1 MGISITPEILNKIQ
15 TKYSNFLKTNFNNK
29 DITEITT
36 NPNKL
41 IFNNKIETHQIN
53 DIIKNIFPQQKLKKA
68 PPSKNNDEKEIIT
81 NSKNTNN
88 ELNKINI
95 LDSENDFDDIARMRT
110 IVDRADMVNE
120 IEIKD
125 DEINNII
132 LGRHKSFDLLN
143 NMINENEFQIRK
155 YNNNNKNGII
165 KQEVDSEGD
174 NNSNDSDY
182 VDISKKYTMINQKNK
197 EITKQN
203 IQNARYKKTNILINF
218 SLEKIRNSYYSKLIT
233 KNIWNTMDKKKTL
246 NNIFFFDWDD
256 TLLCTSYL
264 VPTGAL
270 NDINISKKD
279 KDIINNL
286 DNLIF
291 QLLSKTVEKGYVFII
306 TNGASG
312 WVELSSK
319 KFYPRTAEILSQ
331 VKIISARGLYEKRL
345 PGDMRQWKIRAFKV
359 AIDSLNIRKTI
370 PTNIICF
377 GDSNLEI
384 EASYYLKD
392 NFANAYLK
400 TIKFKENPSHTEL
413 EKEIKIIISQLDL
426 ILANIKNLSIKV
438 IRKKND

>member
-1 MGISITPEILNKIQ
+1 MGISITPEILSKIK
-15 TKYSNFLKTNFNNK
+15 TKYTSYLKINFENQ
-29 DITEITT
+29 DITELTT

-41 IFNNKIETHQIN
+41 LNTKKLESYQFN
-53 DIIKNIFPQQKLKKA
+53 DIIKNIFTENKLKK
-68 PPSKNNDEKEIIT
+68 STSNKSSDEKETTTDSKIT
-81 NSKNTNN
+81 DN

-95 LDSENDFDDIARMRT
+95 LDSKNDYDDITKIRT
-110 IVDRADMVNE
+110 IVERVDKMED
-120 IEIKD
+120 KD
-125 DEINNII
+125 DNINDII

-143 NMINENEFQIRK
+143 HMSKENEFQIRK
-155 YNNNNKNGII
+155 YNNENNNKNEII

-174 NNSNDSDY
+174 NDSNNSDY
-182 VDISKKYTMINQKNK
+182 VDISKRYTMLNKKNK

-203 IQNARYKKTNILINF
+203 IQNALYKKTNILINF

-233 KNIWNTMDKKKTL
+233 KNIWNPLEQKKTL

-286 DNLIF
+286 DNLVF
-291 QLLSKTVEKGYVFII
+291 QLLSKIVEKGHVFII
-306 TNGASG
+306 TNGAAG

-345 PGDMRQWKIRAFKV
+345 PGDMRQWKINAFQV
-359 AIDSLNIRKTI
+359 AIDSLNLKKTL

-377 GDSNLEI
+377 GDSNIEI

-392 NFANAYLK
+392 KFANAYLK
-400 TIKFKENPSHTEL
+400 TVKFKENPSHVEL
-413 EKEIKIIISQLDL
+413 EKEIKIIIAQLDL

-438 IRKKND
+438 IKKKND

>member
-1 MGISITPEILNKIQ
+1 MGISITPEILSKIK
-15 TKYSNFLKTNFNNK
+15 TKYTSYLKINFENQ
-29 DITEITT
+29 DITELTT

-41 IFNNKIETHQIN
+41 LNTKKLESYQFN
-53 DIIKNIFPQQKLKKA
+53 DIIKNIFTENKLKK
-68 PPSKNNDEKEIIT
+68 STSNKSSDEKETTTDSKIT
-81 NSKNTNN
+81 DN

-95 LDSENDFDDIARMRT
+95 LDSKNDYDDITKIRT
-110 IVDRADMVNE
+110 IVERVDKMED
-120 IEIKD
+120 KD
-125 DEINNII
+125 DNINDII

-143 NMINENEFQIRK
+143 HMSKENEFQIRK
-155 YNNNNKNGII
+155 YNNENNNKNEII

-174 NNSNDSDY
+174 NDSNNSDY
-182 VDISKKYTMINQKNK
+182 VDISKRYTMLNQKNK

-203 IQNARYKKTNILINF
+203 IQNALYKKTNILINF

-345 PGDMRQWKIRAFKV
+345 PGDMRQWKINAFQV
-359 AIDSLNIRKTI
+359 AIDSLNLKKTL

-377 GDSNLEI
+377 GDSNIEI

-392 NFANAYLK
+392 KFANAYLK
-400 TIKFKENPSHTEL
+400 TVKFKENPSHVEL
-413 EKEIKIIISQLDL
+413 EKEIKIIIAQLDL

-438 IRKKND
+438 IKKKND

>member
-1 MGISITPEILNKIQ
+1 MGISITPEILSKIK
-15 TKYSNFLKTNFNNK
+15 TKYTSYLKINFENQ
-29 DITEITT
+29 DITELTT

-41 IFNNKIETHQIN
+41 LNTKKLEPYQFN
-53 DIIKNIFPQQKLKKA
+53 DIIKNIFTENKLKK
-68 PPSKNNDEKEIIT
+68 STSNKSSDEKETTTDSKIT
-81 NSKNTNN
+81 DN

-95 LDSENDFDDIARMRT
+95 LDSKNDYDDITKIRT
-110 IVDRADMVNE
+110 IVERVDKMED
-120 IEIKD
+120 KD
-125 DEINNII
+125 DNINDII

-143 NMINENEFQIRK
+143 HMTKENEFQIRK
-155 YNNNNKNGII
+155 YNNENNNKNEII

-174 NNSNDSDY
+174 NDSNNSDY
-182 VDISKKYTMINQKNK
+182 VDISKRYTMLNKKNK

-203 IQNARYKKTNILINF
+203 IQNALYKKTNILINF

-345 PGDMRQWKIRAFKV
+345 PGDMRQWKINAFQV
-359 AIDSLNIRKTI
+359 AIDSLNLKKTL

-377 GDSNLEI
+377 GDSNIEI

-392 NFANAYLK
+392 KFANAYLK
-400 TIKFKENPSHTEL
+400 TVKFKENPSHVEL
-413 EKEIKIIISQLDL
+413 EKEIKIIIAQLDL

-438 IRKKND
+438 IKKKND